1 MKKKAGI
8 LIVAILAILAIGI
21 LVFYGQTRI
30 LIGASEKFNQNELE
44 NAISCVQKE
53 NIEFKKIW
61 YNEEVSE
68 RILASFERTDFDSEN
83 LIAIG
88 SSFKKDNAFHENH
101 IWILARENK
110 SDNWRIVDNY
120 DSEQ

>member
-1 MKKKAGI
+1 MKKMTSI
-8 LIVAILAILAIGI
+8 LIVAILALLLIGI
-21 LVFYGQTRI
+21 FMFYGQTRI
-30 LIGASEKFNQNELE
+30 QIGESEKFNQNELE

-61 YNEEVSE
+61 YNEEDSD
-68 RILASFERTDFDSEN
+68 RLLANFERTDFDSES

-88 SSFKKDNAFHENH
+88 SSFKKDNDFHENH
-101 IWILARENK
+101 IWVLARQNK
-110 SDNWRIVDNY
+110 SDNWRIIDNY

>member
-1 MKKKAGI
+1 MKKKTGI

-21 LVFYGQTRI
+21 LVLHGQTRI
-30 LIGASEKFNQNELE
+30 LIGESEKFNQNELE

-61 YNEEVSE
+61 YNEEDSN
-68 RILASFERTDFDSEN
+68 RILENFERTDSDAES

-88 SSFKKDNAFHENH
+88 SSFKKDNVFHEKH
-101 IWILARENK
+101 IWVLARQNK
-110 SDNWRIVDNY
+110 SDNWRIIDNY

>member
-21 LVFYGQTRI
+21 LVFHGQTRI
-30 LIGASEKFNQNELE
+30 LIGESEKFNQNELE

-53 NIEFKKIW
+53 DIEFKKIW
-61 YNEEVSE
+61 YNEEMSD
-68 RILASFERTDFDSEN
+68 RILANFERTDFDSES

-88 SSFKKDNAFHENH
+88 SRFKKDNVFHENH
-101 IWILARENK
+101 LWILARQNK